1 MEELRTMAF
10 RDILERCEDNE
21 NLFEIDGG
29 TSGCDD
35 RVGRCICLLDG
46 RKKRYDRCTCGL
58 LQSYPQYC
66 QTVETENS
74 HKTGTGCGNRH
85 VLGISAGAD

>member
-21 NLFEIDGG
+21 NFLKLMEEHQDAMTVWADVFAYWMEEKNG
-29 TSGCDD
+29 T
-35 RVGRCICLLDG
+35 IAALAA
-46 RKKRYDRCTCGL
+46 
-58 LQSYPQYC
+58 YPQYC